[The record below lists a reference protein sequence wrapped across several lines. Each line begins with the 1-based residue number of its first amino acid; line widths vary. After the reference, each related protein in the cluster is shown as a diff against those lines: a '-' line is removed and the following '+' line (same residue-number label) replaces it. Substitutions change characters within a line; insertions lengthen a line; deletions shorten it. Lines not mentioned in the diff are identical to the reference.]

1 VLGRQVYFILIGLL
15 LVVAVLGLSV
25 VALGAAV
32 ALRLNMPTAAAMA
45 FVGFF
50 AIFHGHAHGAEMPD
64 TTSGFSYGAGFVLA
78 TALLHACGIGLGLW
92 LGTFT
97 DTRVRRITQQ
107 VAGLAMTLA
116 GIGILSGVI

>member
-1 VLGRQVYFILIGLL
+1 MAAINLSFVEIGI
-15 LVVAVLGLSV
+15 GLSV